1 LQTSV
6 LARKLFVKEGRPT
19 NDGRSRLL
27 RIAIVAAAGTVIICS
42 SLKAQEA
49 AEPASA
55 SDSAFDDIMMPTLS
69 KVVSYRPLLG
79 GFDDP
84 VTGTHINGHLFV
96 DGAAYINDSSGQF
109 SNSIDV
115 RRARL
120 SFRNGFAKDWTFK
133 ASAEISTNPISVEI
147 KDLYLLYTGLSFGAL
162 IGGNRK
168 EPFSLEGLVSARY
181 TTMMEKA
188 MPIQAMIPG
197 RNVGITIS
205 ALWNKRTALTAGLF
219 GQGFKEDG
227 LRASGTALTGRVTH
241 LFIDEPQHQFHLGLS
256 GSYRHIGSTDSIRF
270 RSRPEVGITENYM
283 VDTGDLSAVD
293 VPRVGFEAAYINGP
307 LSLQSEFIASWVT
320 RSSGRDTLFFQ
331 GWYAQAAWFLT
342 GETRPFDRGSAR
354 FGRIDPLLPVGKGG
368 KGAWEVAL
376 RMSRVDLSDDD
387 VIGGEET
394 NLTVGVTWYLSSTM
408 RLMTNYVNVL
418 EMDRPGSVFDGNTM
432 SLFEARFQIEF

>member
-1 LQTSV
+1 M
-6 LARKLFVKEGRPT
+6 R
-19 NDGRSRLL
+19 RSRLW
-27 RIAIVAAAGTVIICS
+27 IVTIVIAAGAVIAYPTVN
-42 SLKAQEA
+42 AQEA
-49 AEPASA
+49 GESTAG
-55 SDSAFDDIMMPTLS
+55 SDSPFADNKMPSLE

-109 SNSIDV
+109 SNSINV

-133 ASAEISTNPISVEI
+133 ASAEISTNPFSVEI

-188 MPIQAMIPG
+188 LPIQAMAPG

-219 GQGFKEDG
+219 GEGFEQDG

-256 GSYRHIGSTDSIRF
+256 GSYRHIGSTDSIQF

-283 VDTGDLSAVD
+283 VDTGDLGAVD

-307 LSLQSEFIASWVT
+307 LSLQSEFIASWVN
-320 RSSGRDTLFFQ
+320 RSSGRDTLFFH

-342 GETRPFDRGSAR
+342 GESRPFDRGSVR
-354 FGRIDPLLPVGKGG
+354 FGRIDPLLPVDKGG

>member
-1 LQTSV
+1 
-6 LARKLFVKEGRPT
+6 
-19 NDGRSRLL
+19 
-27 RIAIVAAAGTVIICS
+27 
-42 SLKAQEA
+42 
-49 AEPASA
+49 
-55 SDSAFDDIMMPTLS
+55 
-69 KVVSYRPLLG
+69 
-79 GFDDP
+79 
-84 VTGTHINGHLFV
+84 
-96 DGAAYINDSSGQF
+96 
-109 SNSIDV
+109 
-115 RRARL
+115 
-120 SFRNGFAKDWTFK
+120 
-133 ASAEISTNPISVEI
+133 
-147 KDLYLLYTGLSFGAL
+147 
-162 IGGNRK
+162 
-168 EPFSLEGLVSARY
+168 
-181 TTMMEKA
+181 MMEKA
-188 MPIQAMIPG
+188 LPIQAMAPG

-205 ALWNKRTALTAGLF
+205 TLWNKRTALTAGLY
-219 GQGFKEDG
+219 GQGFEEDG

-256 GSYRHIGSTDSIRF
+256 GSYRHIGSTDSIQF

-342 GETRPFDRGSAR
+342 SESRPFDRGSAR
-354 FGRIDPLLPVGKGG
+354 FGRIEPLLPVDKGG
-368 KGAWEVAL
+368 GGAWEVAL

-432 SLFEARFQIEF
+432 SLFQARFQIEF